1 MAGSNKKGHGHKATV
16 EDENDA
22 QGKENG
28 QVAVPKK
35 DGVEKSGQRPKY
47 WVSERSV
54 GEFHR
59 AFSFPSRVNQDEVKA
74 SLKNGIL
81 SVVIPKAPTYQ
92 AKRINVD

>member
-1 MAGSNKKGHGHKATV
+1 M
-16 EDENDA
+16 EDEGA
-22 QGKENG
+22 EQTKENG
-28 QVAVPKK
+28 QAVSKQGQEK
-35 DGVEKSGQRPKY
+35 GVGRSGPKY

-81 SVVIPKAPTYQ
+81 NVVVPKAPSYK
-92 AKRINVD
+92 AKRIDVE